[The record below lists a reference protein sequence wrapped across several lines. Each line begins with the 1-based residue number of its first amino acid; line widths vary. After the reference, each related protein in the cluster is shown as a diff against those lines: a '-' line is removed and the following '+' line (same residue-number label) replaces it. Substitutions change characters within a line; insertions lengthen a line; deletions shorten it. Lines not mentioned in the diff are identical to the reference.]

1 MLRFAPS
8 PTGDMHIGTLRVAIL
23 NYLIAQQRNE
33 NFIVRIEDS
42 DTLRNIEGKD
52 TEIMQILEKFALTH
66 HSVSHQSENLHIH
79 QTLAIRLLE
88 EGKAFVCTCTPEQLE
103 LDREK
108 AKKNKV
114 AYHYSGQCFDVNKD
128 QLSKLKES
136 GIPFVVR
143 IKKPEHEIIIHDLI
157 KGDTHTEPNEVDSFV
172 ILRADGTPSYDFA
185 CACDDMLSGI
195 SFIVR
200 GEDHFSNTPKQEH
213 IKRLLGYDQEI
224 TYAHLP
230 IILNTEE
237 NKMSKHDDASSVKWM
252 FEEGFIPDA
261 IINYLLLL
269 GHVKAPKEIF
279 TLPDAMKWFDIKNI
293 STSAAKFDIEKFRFI
308 NTEHLKRI
316 DDKQLSTLFGFA
328 DENIGKLAKLYLEE
342 EASTVKELELKIQS
356 IFSPKDFEG
365 EWSEQM
371 KRIKDIIQNAPMIDD
386 FNKFKSYIIKE
397 SGLKG
402 NNLSKPL
409 SLLLTGAEDGPEL
422 SDVYP
427 LIKAYLLEVAS

>member
-8 PTGDMHIGTLRVAIL
+8 PTGDMHIGDLRVAIL
-23 NYLIAQQRNE
+23 NYLIGQQRKQ
-33 NFIVRIEDS
+33 NFIVRIEDT
-42 DTLRNIEGKD
+42 DKLRNIEGKD

-88 EGKAFVCTCTPEQLE
+88 EGKAFVCTCTTEQLE
-103 LDREK
+103 LDREE
-108 AKKNKV
+108 AKKNKM
-114 AYHYSGQCFDVNKD
+114 AYHYSGQCFDINKNE
-128 QLSKLKES
+128 LSQLKEN
-136 GIPFVVR
+136 GIPFVIR

-157 KGDTHTEPNEVDSFV
+157 KGDIHTDPNAVDSFV
-172 ILRADGTPSYDFA
+172 ILRADSTPTYNFA

-200 GEDHFSNTPKQEH
+200 GEDHLSNTPKQEH
-213 IKRLLGYDQEI
+213 IKMLLGYDQEI

-230 IILNTEE
+230 VILNTEG

-269 GHVKAPKEIF
+269 GYAQAPKEIF
-279 TLPDAMKWFDIKNI
+279 TLPEAIAWFNIKNI
-293 STSAAKFDIEKFRFI
+293 SNASVKFEIDKLRFI
-308 NTEHLKRI
+308 NREHLKLM

-328 DENIGKLAKLYLEE
+328 DESIGKLAKLYLREV
-342 EASTVKELELKIQS
+342 STVRGLESKIKS

-365 EWSEQM
+365 EWHDQM
-371 KRIKDIIQNAPMIDD
+371 KRMEEIIQNAPMIDD
-386 FNKFKSYIIKE
+386 FNEFKAHIMKE
-397 SGLKG
+397 SGLEGKH
-402 NNLSKPL
+402 LLKPL
-409 SLLLTGAEDGPEL
+409 TLILTGAEHGPEL